1 MSKVAA
7 ILNKE
12 FRSYWYSP
20 IAYIVITVFIVLV
33 SFFFFR
39 GFYIIGDAS
48 LRGFFGLLP
57 WLFLFVVPA
66 LTMRQWAEELHS
78 GTIETLMTKPVMDWQ
93 IVIGK
98 YLSAVLFLVI
108 MLVLTL
114 PLPLTV
120 AGISQSGIDW
130 GVLLAN
136 YIGAL
141 LLGAAYLAIGG
152 WAGSFTSNQI
162 VAFILGIVL
171 IFVGIM
177 IGEGIITMFAP
188 GFLATPL
195 QYLGL
200 NQHFTSIARGVIDTR
215 DIIFYL
221 SVMFLF
227 LYLTVR
233 AVESRKWS

>member
-7 ILNKE
+7 IFNKE

-20 IAYIVITVFIVLV
+20 IAYIVITVFLVLV

-57 WLFLFVVPA
+57 WLFLFVMPA
-66 LTMRQWAEELHS
+66 LTMRQWAEELNT
-78 GTIETLMTKPVMDWQ
+78 GTIETLVTKPVLDWQ
-93 IVIGK
+93 IVLGK
-98 YLSAVLFLVI
+98 YLSSLLFLVV
-108 MLVLTL
+108 MLGLTL

-120 AGISQSGIDW
+120 AGLSENGIDW
-130 GVLLAN
+130 GVLLAS

-141 LLGAAYLAIGG
+141 LIGAAYLAIGG
-152 WAGSFTSNQI
+152 WAGSFTANQI
-162 VAFILGIVL
+162 VAFILGIVV

-177 IGEGIITMFAP
+177 VGEGIITMFVP
-188 GFLATPL
+188 GGLATFL

-200 NQHFTSIARGVIDTR
+200 NQHFSSIARGVIDTR
-215 DIIFYL
+215 DIIYYL
-221 SVMFLF
+221 SVIFLF

-233 AVESRKWS
+233 AIESRKWS

>member
-1 MSKVAA
+1 MVVKYFAA
-7 ILNKE
+7 L
-12 FRSYWYSP
+12 
-20 IAYIVITVFIVLV
+20 
-33 SFFFFR
+33 
-39 GFYIIGDAS
+39 
-48 LRGFFGLLP
+48 
-57 WLFLFVVPA
+57 
-66 LTMRQWAEELHS
+66 
-78 GTIETLMTKPVMDWQ
+78 
-93 IVIGK
+93 
-98 YLSAVLFLVI
+98 LFLVI
-108 MLVLTL
+108 TLLLTL

-136 YIGAL
+136 YLGAL

-162 VAFILGIVL
+162 VAFILGVVI

-177 IGEGIITMFAP
+177 IGEGVITMFAP
-188 GFLATPL
+188 GFLVLPL

-200 NQHFTSIARGVIDTR
+200 NQHYASIARGVIDTR
-215 DIIFYL
+215 DIIYYL
-221 SVMFLF
+221 SVIFLF